1 MIMNNKNKKHN
12 IQQTIL
18 HIFQTRLRTRLRCC
32 FTSISLFF
40 TSISLD
46 GSQNS
51 HTVFH
56 EIFWASYS
64 KKNSWTLV
72 RRINITADNMGQ
84 DTDLDNHGYPPEL
97 PPPSTIFTLPNKFK
111 ILNLGLQVERF
122 KKNTIKGH
130 Y

>member
-1 MIMNNKNKKHN
+1 MSATKAHWECSKTKCLFRKTQDNHKLWGVV
-12 IQQTIL
+12 IQ
-18 HIFQTRLRTRLRCC
+18 RLTCQEQSSSSKFC
-32 FTSISLFF
+32 FKYIRFMSGE
-40 TSISLD
+40 D

-111 ILNLGLQVERF
+111 ILDLS
-122 KKNTIKGH
+122 
-130 Y
+130 